1 MPRSKKPHV
10 VGNIEGAA
18 KLKWDPRLASP
29 SVFMDRAARQLG
41 APTTL
46 RATEEPA
53 TAGSNPFRSVEQ
65 QSILREAEPTMP
77 RDSTTNGR
85 LSTSNDIHSKMESRS
100 VDPSPAAAAEDVTK
114 AKPTQLSKDER
125 IQQLST
131 MEDLLTPDQFKKIK
145 AVLLD
150 TPTVFSPA
158 SEAVGA
164 SPISSPRAN
173 KPKTANC
180 VAATMR
186 ADHASSVT
194 ASKADETTSHGLSGA
209 TALKRRPSEL
219 ERPSIAVSPQRAI
232 IERKREET
240 SSRPEDKTKATSAP
254 PRMAAPETVVS
265 HLAKNER
272 WPTESV
278 KLFKAGKDQNIIG
291 ERVHREHF
299 LALSK
304 HTKPLDLST
313 SPSDAGTG
321 AVSPPFQQFRALSL
335 NDNHVPQTI
344 FEAKARSSSGV
355 SANDSPNIPDSAIA
369 LQYAGLE
376 APANRHSVFHLDAP
390 RPQGSRNQSWSTAPY
405 NRSQVSQDTSDRRKG
420 PALPS
425 FLSGAVAPSD
435 PGAAARLQ
443 YGGTDDIVPK
453 PQSESPKKPPVGP
466 ESMSTKPI
474 HKAPNVNPPD
484 SRSNI
489 EGRKENHPEGV
500 KEGPKMSSFLL
511 NKAAP
516 IDSGAAAHAQYG
528 MLTDDKQEE
537 RFADMTRKTPSAQST
552 SELALKA
559 DSSGSNGQAT
569 PASGSHG
576 QLQEDLPM
584 LRKKDPFARGKKMRV

>member
-1 MPRSKKPHV
+1 MPRSKRPRV

-18 KLKWDPRLASP
+18 KLKWESRLASP

-53 TAGSNPFRSVEQ
+53 TAGSNLFRSVEQ
-65 QSILREAEPTMP
+65 GSILREAEPTMP
-77 RDSTTNGR
+77 GDNTTNGR
-85 LSTSNDIHSKMESRS
+85 LSTSNDIHSKMDLRS

-114 AKPTQLSKDER
+114 AKPTQLSNDEI
-125 IQQLST
+125 IQQLLT

-186 ADHASSVT
+186 ADHTSSVT

-209 TALKRRPSEL
+209 PALKRKPSEL
-219 ERPSIAVSPQRAI
+219 ERPSIAMSLQRAI

-265 HLAKNER
+265 HLAKIER
-272 WPTESV
+272 GRTESV
-278 KLFKAGKDQNIIG
+278 RLFKAGKDQNIIG

-299 LALSK
+299 LPLTK
-304 HTKPLDLST
+304 HTKPLDLSK

-355 SANDSPNIPDSAIA
+355 SANDSPNIPNSAIA
-369 LQYAGLE
+369 LAGLD
-376 APANRHSVFHLDAP
+376 APANRRSVFHLDIP
-390 RPQGSRNQSWSTAPY
+390 RPQGSRNQSWSATPH

-443 YGGTDDIVPK
+443 YGETDDIVPK

-500 KEGPKMSSFLL
+500 KEGSKMSSFLL

-516 IDSGAAAHAQYG
+516 IDSGAAARAQYG
-528 MLTDDKQEE
+528 MLTDNKQEE

-559 DSSGSNGQAT
+559 DSPGPNGQAT
-569 PASGSHG
+569 PASVTHG